1 MALAATHSYL
11 DDPALASPGRETTL
25 LYDRAIAAMHDA
37 IAAIAV
43 DNIEARC
50 RAVQKATEIVTTLY
64 LNVDIKRDGEI
75 ADGLSKVYSHVLGL
89 FLRVNL
95 YNDPRIATRAIDL
108 LEPLREDWANLDAV
122 IAACEWPNVPVT
134 PEIANQVEVA

>member
-1 MALAATHSYL
+1 MALAATHGYL
-11 DDPALASPGRETTL
+11 DDPALACPGRETTL
-25 LYDRAIAAMHDA
+25 LYDRAIAAMRDA
-37 IAAIAV
+37 IEAIEA
-43 DNIEARC
+43 DNIEVRC

-64 LNVDIKRDGEI
+64 LNVDIKREGEI

-95 YNDPRIATRAIDL
+95 YNDPQIALRAIDL

-134 PEIANQVEVA
+134 PEIANRVEVA